1 MQSKI
6 AVLAMMLA
14 VQAGCGRAKAPTVQ
28 PRGAV
33 APPAYPVDPSQAFQ
47 LTDAKTSYEFNSNVL
62 LWDEPTGPQVRAIL
76 DVTQQTR
83 IIRAE
88 ALDLIKREIV
98 PARQKLDE
106 LLTVSVG
113 AEQKIE
119 AARAGRDLSAVR
131 SYMHS
136 VVDTYVES
144 TLDRLAAGSAI
155 TAADQAHAKMMWA
168 GYCEGKLLEFAVSP
182 LLTRLYAERPTPTAL
197 CEGYYASRHYFA
209 DTDLCGPAQAAGG
222 KDYFSCVWNAGVIKS
237 QLMPSP
243 DVTTA
248 PACAG
253 SANVTRVQAITKWVA
268 RDGSGPLR
276 DLLRSNEQ
284 VSRDD
289 AIMTYARTLS
299 AAILGGNNF
308 SRALT
313 TRSPELGK
321 CRNAFNRFPGPIPA
335 GRDVDAAGV
344 PYWRQDN
351 PTSLVAIGESD
362 PTASSQLRYYLLPQS
377 SDAAVNS
384 ANFAKLGAV
393 IIPFAKR
400 DVVAGVVQPSYS
412 DEQLNMV
419 IGQPELRT
427 SQSYRD
433 GVERGPLL
441 PQLAALDTAELRDLK
456 LRLASAPAAVAQAQ
470 AEFDAKKDAFNKIT
484 LEGIR
489 KNITDAAAI
498 GEVEGASVFLNTYVL
513 NISRDGDKLQARLAF
528 EHMTEQVQVGCLN
541 LNTGVPCDVAPEAL
555 GANGHVA
562 SVAFDRSSSL
572 ITLTFGL
579 GEHPENLGFPVH
591 PRNIAGGDIPFNAI
605 APANLVG
612 KSFQVEVYG
621 NQLRDLP
628 IVTGNAY
635 ILDADG
641 RTRLYSGSLTGDAFY
656 QIRRQLSQAHGLGI

>member
-6 AVLAMMLA
+6 AVLAMMFA

-33 APPAYPVDPSQAFQ
+33 VPPAYPVDPAQAFQ

-62 LWDEPTGPQVRAIL
+62 LWDEPTGPQVQAIL
-76 DVTQQTR
+76 DVTKQTR

-88 ALDLIKREIV
+88 ALDLIKKEII

-106 LLTVSVG
+106 LLALSVG

-119 AARAGRDLSAVR
+119 AARDGRDLSAIR

-136 VVDTYVES
+136 VANTYVES
-144 TLDRLAAGSAI
+144 TLDLMVSEHAI
-155 TAADQAHAKMMWA
+155 TSADQAHAKMMWA

-197 CEGYYASRHYFA
+197 CDGYYASRNYFA
-209 DTDLCGPAQAAGG
+209 DTELCGPATTAAG

-243 DVTTA
+243 EVTTA

-253 SANVTRVQAITKWVA
+253 AASVSRVQAISKWVA

-276 DLLRSNEQ
+276 DLLRTDELI
-284 VSRDD
+284 SRDD
-289 AIMTYARTLS
+289 TIMTYARTLS
-299 AAILGGNNF
+299 AAILGGSNF
-308 SRALT
+308 NRALT

-321 CRNAFNRFPGPIPA
+321 CRNAFNRFPGPIPP
-335 GRDVDAAGV
+335 GRDVDKAGV

-351 PTSLVAIGESD
+351 PTSLVAIGEGD
-362 PTASSQLRYYLLPQS
+362 PTASAQLRYYLLPQS
-377 SDAAVNS
+377 NDAAVNR
-384 ANFAKLGAV
+384 ANFARLGAV

-400 DVVAGVVQPSYS
+400 DVVAGALQPSYS

-419 IGQPELRT
+419 SSQPALRT
-427 SQSYRD
+427 NQSYRD
-433 GVERGPLL
+433 AVEGGPLL
-441 PQLAALDTAELRDLK
+441 PLLGTLDTPELRELK

-489 KNITDAAAI
+489 KNITEAAAI
-498 GEVEGASVFLNTYVL
+498 GEVDGASVFLNTYVM
-513 NISRDGDKLQARLAF
+513 NIDRDGDKLRVRLTF
-528 EHMTEQVQVGCLN
+528 EHMTEQVQVGCLT
-541 LNTGVPCDVAPEAL
+541 LSSGAPCEVAPEVL

-562 SVAFDRSSSL
+562 SVGFDRSSSL

-579 GEHPENLGFPVH
+579 GEHPESLGFPVH

-605 APANLVG
+605 APAALVG
-612 KSFQVEVYG
+612 KSFQIEVYG

-635 ILDADG
+635 ILDTDG
-641 RTRLYSGSLTGDAFY
+641 TSRLYSGSLTGDAFY
-656 QIRRQLSQAHGLGI
+656 QIRRQLSQTHGLGI